1 MITIYSADN
10 AGRLFTD
17 EKKHFFVDGELL
29 REKATACRIAYTLDR
44 IAILLGYKSF
54 SDLETHTRCAGVTRS
69 VLLAWIYS
77 GTIADKLRHI

>member
-17 EKKHFFVDGELL
+17 EKKHFYIDGELL
-29 REKATACRIAYTLDR
+29 REKAISSRIACTIDR
-44 IAILLGYKSF
+44 LSVLLGYKSF
-54 SDLETHTRCAGVTRS
+54 SDLETFARCAGVTRS
-69 VLLAWIYS
+69 VLLAWIES